1 MVDDPNLGRLEAVV
15 KELGPLVEDLCLVGG
30 CATGVLITDPGSS
43 PVRVT
48 LDVDLVV
55 EAVNLAASE
64 AFSKRLRERGLAP
77 EPGDPMP
84 RWRKGGLVIDIMP
97 LEESVLGFSNRWYAS
112 AYRTRQRVELPN
124 GSGLYCIDGPH
135 FLATKLEAFKG
146 RGSGDFVLS
155 HDLEDLV
162 RVVDGRPSL
171 IEEVAIADEQLRSHI
186 AQGIQ
191 ALLEDSYFMQ
201 AIPGYFESGYDR
213 LGILSKR
220 LQSLTE
226 S

>member
-1 MVDDPNLGRLEAVV
+1 
-15 KELGPLVEDLCLVGG
+15 
-30 CATGVLITDPGSS
+30 
-43 PVRVT
+43 
-48 LDVDLVV
+48 
-55 EAVNLAASE
+55 
-64 AFSKRLRERGLAP
+64 
-77 EPGDPMP
+77 
-84 RWRKGGLVIDIMP
+84 
-97 LEESVLGFSNRWYAS
+97 
-112 AYRTRQRVELPN
+112 VELPD

-146 RGSGDFVLS
+146 RGSGDFVMS

-171 IEEVAIADEQLRSHI
+171 IEEVAIADEQLWSHI